1 MRGLGLD
8 LWDEDSQQLVQSRV
22 PAWGPQVD
30 GAPSWGSEEK
40 VHALSGF
47 HECRRALSDPLL
59 ESKIDNQNLKQSDSN
74 LLFLEGEEHARLR
87 GVIGRALPSW
97 RLTAA
102 STGRFIE
109 HLVEAMPDH
118 ARIDLV
124 SGFAEPI
131 AEHTSRTML
140 GLPTG
145 TEGDE
150 GDQLAPLL
158 SAMSAQFDPGSD
170 AEALVSGMKAGHE
183 LLSHFRLAIRKKS
196 YTHGSALDLLNQARL
211 AGELS
216 IREMLASLVMLAHAS
231 FQNTANLLSFAA
243 VESMTNARAYAAL
256 TSEDTASHRRCV
268 EELLR
273 LGSPARFLIRRAA
286 VARALG
292 DVSIAEGDI
301 VIPCVGLANRD
312 SAVFARPDE
321 LELDRDNNLVHLAF
335 GAGPHACLGA
345 ALARAETLA
354 AVCALTA
361 RYRTLKIESVT
372 WGSNAVMHGPLSL
385 MVELTV

>member
-30 GAPSWGSEEK
+30 GPPSWGSEEK

-109 HLVEAMPDH
+109 HLVGAWPDH

-124 SGFAEPI
+124 AGFAEPI

-140 GLPTG
+140 GLAADA
-145 TEGDE
+145 EGDD
-150 GDQLAPLL
+150 GHLAPLL

-170 AEALVSGMKAGHE
+170 TEALVSGMKAGHE
-183 LLSHFRLAIRKKS
+183 LLSHFRLAIRKRS
-196 YTHGSALDLLNQARL
+196 YTQGSALDLLNQARL

-216 IREMLASLVMLAHAS
+216 IREMMASLVMLAHAS

-286 VARALG
+286 AARTLG
-292 DVSIAEGDI
+292 DAPITEGDI

-312 SAVFARPDE
+312 PGVFARPDE

-354 AVCALTA
+354 AVSALTA
-361 RYRTLKIESVT
+361 RYRTLTVESVT

-385 MVELTV
+385 VAELTV